1 MNPLELTAKDVA
13 PAFPGA
19 PRKNIETHLPVVLNA
34 LADAQ
39 LTSARLVA
47 YALGTIAAE
56 TAAFAPVTEGISRF
70 NTAQQPFDLYEGR
83 EDLGNAH
90 PGDGAKF
97 PGRGFVQLTGR
108 DNYRRYGER
117 IGVDLTA
124 HPERAQEP
132 AIAAQ
137 LLALFIADRA
147 EAIEKAL
154 KASDFVRARRLVNG
168 GRHGLERFTTAYNV
182 IFGVLRR
189 AGA

>member
-1 MNPLELTAKDVA
+1 MKNPLDLTAKDVA

-56 TAAFAPVTEGISRF
+56 TAAFAPVTEG
-70 NTAQQPFDLYEGR
+70 R

-117 IGVDLTA
+117 IGVDLVA

-132 AIAAQ
+132 VVAAQ

-154 KASDFVRARRLVNG
+154 KAADFARARRLVNG

>member
-39 LTSARLVA
+39 LTTPRLVA
-47 YALGTIAAE
+47 FALATIAAE
-56 TAAFAPVTEGISRF
+56 TAAFAPVKEGVSRF

-83 EDLGNAH
+83 EDLGNLH
-90 PGDGAKF
+90 SGDGAKF

-117 IGVDLTA
+117 IGVDLIA
-124 HPERAQEP
+124 HPERANEL

-147 EAIEKAL
+147 AAIEKAL
-154 KASDFVRARRLVNG
+154 KASDFARARRLVNG
-168 GRHGLERFTTAYNV
+168 GRHGLERFTTAYSV
-182 IFGVLRR
+182 IFGVL
-189 AGA
+189 